1 MKASILIIRDEFTD
15 KSVLGKLY
23 LNGEFYGHTLE
34 LTWKDNQKSVSCIPK
49 GVYEARKR
57 GGDESGKYKYQ
68 HIEILDVPDRSLILI
83 HVGNFPKNTKGCVLL
98 GTTRAFNFV
107 GDSRKAFYKLMYDL
121 QNFEELEV
129 IIKNR

>member
-1 MKASILIIRDEFTD
+1 MKASLLIIRDEFTD

-34 LTWKDNQKSVSCIPK
+34 LTWKDNKKSVSCIPK

-57 GGDESGKYKYQ
+57 SGDESGKYKYQ

-83 HVGNFPKNTKGCVLL
+83 HVGSFPKN
-98 GTTRAFNFV
+98 TRAFNFV
-107 GDSRKAFYKLMYDL
+107 GDSRKAFYRLMYDL

>member
-34 LTWKDNQKSVSCIPK
+34 LTWKDNKKSVSCIPK

>member
-1 MKASILIIRDEFTD
+1 MKASLLIIRDEFTD

-34 LTWKDNQKSVSCIPK
+34 LTWKDNKKSVSCIPK

-57 GGDESGKYKYQ
+57 SGDESGKYKYQ

-83 HVGNFPKNTKGCVLL
+83 HVGNFPKNSKGCLLL
-98 GTTRAFNFV
+98 GNTRAFNFV
-107 GDSRKAFYKLMYDL
+107 GDSRKAFYRLMYDL